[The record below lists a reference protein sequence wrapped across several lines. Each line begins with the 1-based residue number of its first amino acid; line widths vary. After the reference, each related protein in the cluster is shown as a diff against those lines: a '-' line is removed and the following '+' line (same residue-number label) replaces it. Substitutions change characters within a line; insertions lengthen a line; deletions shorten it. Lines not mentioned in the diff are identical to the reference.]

1 MWEFFKKLFSRKHIK
16 NMNNETNNN
25 KRKHKLEIQVLEA
38 DYTDADK
45 NMGQPLWRPVNY
57 GMDNGKP
64 LIIEVA
70 DEKEFESIRQQ
81 YALCDQRIKVIRE
94 IDPFD
99 EIPANNVQS
108 SNVKQNVESNV
119 SINNKSIPNHISQ
132 TINNTST
139 NTISTPIIIK
149 PKIITVGDT
158 QIKYDGE
165 KVYSRQWVKLN
176 SKESSCLRIVNDN
189 NNKIVPLNGKHIEA
203 LRWVLI
209 EDTNTSD
216 TEDDVSKSIESILN
230 GN

>member
-1 MWEFFKKLFSRKHIK
+1 
-16 NMNNETNNN
+16 MNNETNNN

-81 YALCDQRIKVIRE
+81 YTLCDQRIKVIRE

-99 EIPANNVQS
+99 EIPTNNTQS
-108 SNVKQNVESNV
+108 SNAKQNVESNV
-119 SINNKSIPNHISQ
+119 SINNKSIPNQISQ
-132 TINNTST
+132 TITNAST
-139 NTISTPIIIK
+139 NTISTPIIVTK

-209 EDTNTSD
+209 EDANTSD

>member
-1 MWEFFKKLFSRKHIK
+1 
-16 NMNNETNNN
+16 MNNETNNN
-25 KRKHKLEIQVLEA
+25 KRKHKLEIQVFEA

-81 YALCDQRIKVIRE
+81 YTLCDQRIKVIRE

-99 EIPANNVQS
+99 EIPTNNTQS
-108 SNVKQNVESNV
+108 SNIKQNVESNV

-139 NTISTPIIIK
+139 NNISTPIIVTK

-209 EDTNTSD
+209 EDVNTSD
-216 TEDDVSKSIESILN
+216 TVDDVSKSIESILN